1 MNAYISRR
9 QEGASA
15 IGILVLVVVV
25 MMGAVVAMRLVPV
38 YLESMEVGS
47 ILNSVAEDPEMRGAN
62 RNAVRDAITRRLN
75 VNAIN
80 RVGRSDIEFSETR
93 GGLEVVIEYEAR
105 VHMIGNID
113 AVAQFRKEAVIP
125 R

>member
-1 MNAYISRR
+1 MNAYNSRR

-15 IGILVLVVVV
+15 IGVLVLVVVLLT
-25 MMGAVVAMRLVPV
+25 GAVIGMRLVPL

-47 ILNSVAEDPEMRGAN
+47 ILNSVANDPEMQGAN
-62 RNAVRDAITRRLN
+62 RNSVREAITRRLN
-75 VNAIN
+75 VNAID

-105 VHMIGNID
+105 VHMIGNLD
-113 AVAQFRKEAVIP
+113 AVAKFRKEAVVP
-125 R
+125 Q

>member
-1 MNAYISRR
+1 MNAYSSRR

-15 IGILVLVVVV
+15 IGILVLVVVL
-25 MMGAVVAMRLVPV
+25 MTGAVVAMRLVPV

-47 ILNSVAEDPEMRGAN
+47 ILNSVADDPEMRGAN

-80 RVGRSDIEFSETR
+80 RVGRSDIEFNETR

-105 VHMIGNID
+105 VHMIGNVD